1 MTLVMA
7 RDMTS
12 TADAPA
18 LTQGLTQD
26 EDDELRRL
34 HYFNQVG
41 HLAGR
46 KLERF
51 LELRLRD
58 RRKEIRPP
66 REFLQVEQRTEAV
79 KAGRRFISGL
89 FR

>member
-1 MTLVMA
+1 MLA
-7 RDMTS
+7 
-12 TADAPA
+12 
-18 LTQGLTQD
+18 QGLTRD

-34 HYFNQVG
+34 HYFSQVG
-41 HLAGR
+41 QLAGP

-58 RRKEIRPP
+58 RRKAIRPP
-66 REFLQVEQRTEAV
+66 REFLKAEQGAEAV
-79 KAGRRFISGL
+79 KTGRRFISGL